1 MTVKIFDGRQF
12 LNGRTMYSTFV
23 AILFL
28 ALSAYASVSKA
39 VSASCK
45 AIYSGSATQALAP
58 LRQALGSNFS
68 DFPKRSIWV
77 SYPLQESI
85 TQKLVN
91 SLLLLNT
98 AERAQA
104 VYELKQAPPKDER
117 LLKSLLL
124 ALYDLPTWETFFK
137 QFTQQPL
144 LNDSLVN
151 SLVPVLRHMPTE
163 LRDHFYNK
171 IRPIYTSLSKK
182 NFTWFP
188 FRRELRLAPKRSVD
202 AFVQH
207 TMHADE
213 MILHDF
219 QESGDPL
226 KAFQNYLDFSK
237 QKLFVDSNK
246 GAYQAEDVLTVGR
259 SIQAVLRSKES
270 ELTDPYIIVTG
281 SFPNGHADLN
291 FADLDLQLSSRD
303 LTKLF
308 PEMNANINKALAVK
322 FPQVRLYL
330 EAMRAQTTPHFAAQ
344 INPVFLKIS
353 LTKIELL
360 IYPAFSPL
368 NRDQV
373 LMPFNY
379 EDPRTL
385 TLEENQIT
393 RKVQRL
399 RGNQDHERPELSVW
413 VANGYLGIPA
423 PSRWLENPYSEPETQ
438 ALVEQSLQLTEKERL
453 ELLQK
458 MQRAPP
464 KDKNVEKI
472 FRLSLFDEKAWLDYF
487 ADFSNKPQAND
498 ALFNALVPIFS
509 KMPQTLRSVLLEK
522 AHEAYPKAKRIKFV
536 RRFPTFKKRFYQLAP
551 KRSLDVLISNLL
563 ALQDDFRKKI
573 KNGESV
579 LQAYEN
585 VLRFQKQ
592 SVFSGYPQGEYTAL
606 DILKAAQAIK
616 SVMHRHENVDT
627 GWSITM
633 GGSFP
638 SGRARL
644 ETSDIDIMLSNSKYN
659 EYLEEMTTEVNEALR
674 KTNPESGLEVH
685 SFFETT
691 TEVNAA
697 IVSPIFVRI
706 SADKIELMVYP
717 PIRSR
722 ERDAYQLSR
731 NYNAPDVYLLDTN
744 E

>member
-1 MTVKIFDGRQF
+1 MSTPRPRFNSGKVPVKIFDDRQF
-12 LNGRTMYSTFV
+12 LLARKVYPSLL

-28 ALSAYASVSKA
+28 ALSASASVSLA
-39 VSASCK
+39 VTAACR

-58 LRQALGSNFS
+58 FRKALASNFS
-68 DFPKRSIWV
+68 GFPERSIWV
-77 SYPLQESI
+77 SFPLQESI

-91 SLLLLNT
+91 SLLLLN
-98 AERAQA
+98 AADRAQA
-104 VYELKQAPPKDER
+104 VRELRQSPPKDER
-117 LLKSLLL
+117 LVKSLLL

-163 LRDHFYNK
+163 LRDHFYEK
-171 IRPIYTSLSKK
+171 IRPIYSSLSKK
-182 NFTWFP
+182 NFTWLP

-202 AFVQH
+202 AFIQH

-213 MILHDF
+213 MILRDF
-219 QESGDPL
+219 QEFGDPL

-237 QKLFVDSNK
+237 QKLFTDSNK
-246 GAYQAEDVLTVGR
+246 GAYKAEDVLAVGR
-259 SIQAVLRSKES
+259 SIQAVLRTNES

-281 SFPNGHADLN
+281 SFPNGHADIN
-291 FADLDLQLSSRD
+291 SADLDLQLSSRD

-308 PEMNANINKALAVK
+308 PEMNAKINSELAAK
-322 FPQVRLYL
+322 FPQVHLYL

-385 TLEENQIT
+385 TLEET
-393 RKVQRL
+393 RGAGKVQGP
-399 RGNQDHERPELSVW
+399 RGNQATENPELRVW

-423 PSRWLENPYSEPETQ
+423 PSRWLENPYSEPATQ
-438 ALVEQSLQLTEKERL
+438 ALVEQALQLNEKERL

-458 MQRAPP
+458 IQSNPP
-464 KDKNVEKI
+464 KDRNVEKI

-509 KMPQTLRSVLLEK
+509 KMPQSLRSVLLEK
-522 AHEAYPKAKRIKFV
+522 
-536 RRFPTFKKRFYQLAP
+536 
-551 KRSLDVLISNLL
+551 
-563 ALQDDFRKKI
+563 
-573 KNGESV
+573 
-579 LQAYEN
+579 
-585 VLRFQKQ
+585 
-592 SVFSGYPQGEYTAL
+592 
-606 DILKAAQAIK
+606 
-616 SVMHRHENVDT
+616 
-627 GWSITM
+627 
-633 GGSFP
+633 
-638 SGRARL
+638 
-644 ETSDIDIMLSNSKYN
+644 
-659 EYLEEMTTEVNEALR
+659 
-674 KTNPESGLEVH
+674 
-685 SFFETT
+685 
-691 TEVNAA
+691 NA
-697 IVSPIFVRI
+697 
-706 SADKIELMVYP
+706 
-717 PIRSR
+717 
-722 ERDAYQLSR
+722 
-731 NYNAPDVYLLDTN
+731 
-744 E
+744 